1 MIEFDAEIVK
11 AQTMRDGGVRI
22 VLDVPEYELEGA
34 LRMIA
39 LIGDKPMVRVI
50 VSPKPEQPA

>member
-22 VLDVPEYELEGA
+22 VLDVPEYQLEQA
-34 LRMIA
+34 LKTIS
-39 LIGDKPMVRVI
+39 LIQKAPLVKVTIWPQEKP
-50 VSPKPEQPA
+50 A